1 MAWSRPVTVTVL
13 AGILLLGAGA
23 ARAADDPGVIPLSIR
38 VGETA
43 PIGPG
48 PVRNLVCDD
57 AGLVQPTDAGGGPA
71 LRGVRAGTTLCSVT
85 DALSVRRTYRVVV
98 VDRGSGQGTGGSS
111 SQPDAGR

>member
-1 MAWSRPVTVTVL
+1 MAWSRPVAVSVV
-13 AGILLLGAGA
+13 AGAWILVAGA

-38 VGETA
+38 VGESA

-57 AGLVQPTDAGGGPA
+57 STLIQPVEAGGGPA

-85 DALSVRRTYRVVV
+85 DALSVRRTFRVVV
-98 VDRGSGQGTGGSS
+98 IDRGGTQGTGGTTP
-111 SQPDAGR
+111 QPDAGR